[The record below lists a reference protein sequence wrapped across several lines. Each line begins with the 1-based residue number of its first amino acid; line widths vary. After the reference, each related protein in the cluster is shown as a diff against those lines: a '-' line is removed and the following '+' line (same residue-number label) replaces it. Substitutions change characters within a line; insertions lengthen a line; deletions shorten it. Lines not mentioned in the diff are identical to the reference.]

1 MNVSFILFQDE
12 RAQTNALL
20 TVPDRQ
26 LMKNMIPTSG
36 KNVSKTSSGE
46 NLNKTSSGE
55 SINKNTSGGD
65 IAAIMRRRGSLN
77 VNDYPS
83 QC

>member
-26 LMKNMIPTSG
+26 LMKNSG
-36 KNVSKTSSGE
+36 GNVTKTSSGE
-46 NLNKTSSGE
+46 NLNKTSSRE

-65 IAAIMRRRGSLN
+65 IAAIMRHRGSLN
-77 VNDYPS
+77 VNDYPT

>member
-26 LMKNMIPTSG
+26 LMKNMTSG

-46 NLNKTSSGE
+46 TLNKTSSGE

-65 IAAIMRRRGSLN
+65 IAAIMRHRGSLN